1 MKKVELYTDGACR
14 GNPGPGGWGCILV
27 YGKYRRELSG
37 GEESTTNNRMELT
50 AAIEGLS
57 ALKEPCEVTLTS
69 DSRYLVDAVTLGW
82 LDEWRARNWRLKSK
96 GTVKNPELWEK
107 LAALLEVHKV
117 TFAWVKGHDGHPENE
132 RCDELATTEADRFKP
147 TVTPEGAKNEEEE
160 ETK

>member
-14 GNPGPGGWGCILV
+14 GNPGPGGWGAILV

-82 LDEWRARNWRLKSK
+82 LDEWRRNNWRLKSR
-96 GTVKNPELWEK
+96 GAVKNPELWEK
-107 LAALLEVHKV
+107 LATLLALHRVSFV
-117 TFAWVKGHDGHPENE
+117 WVKGHDGHPENE
-132 RCDELATTEADRFKP
+132 RCDQLATTEADKYKP
-147 TVTPEGAKNEEEE
+147 TATDAPNGNGTDGKGE
-160 ETK
+160 